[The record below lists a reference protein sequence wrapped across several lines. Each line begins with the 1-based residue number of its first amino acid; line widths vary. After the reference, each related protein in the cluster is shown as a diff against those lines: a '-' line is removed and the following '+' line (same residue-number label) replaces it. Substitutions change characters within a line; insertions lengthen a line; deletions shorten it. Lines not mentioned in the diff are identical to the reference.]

1 MKTKKSAIIIVVIA
15 VIVLV
20 AGAVFGFTYHKHHSQ
35 KQPEDTFNTFIY
47 ALNDNNVED
56 MLECIEPTE
65 AELIRL
71 ALDKID
77 DVTDSKLVAT
87 LVKYLPFLAD
97 FTEFDILPEL
107 YPDII
112 SADTDTKNSTL
123 KIKLDGKEEKLYYN
137 VYMIKLDNKWYI
149 QYAWKA

>member
-20 AGAVFGFTYHKHHSQ
+20 AGAVFGFTYYKHHSQ
-35 KQPEDTFNTFIY
+35 RQPEDTFNTFIY

-56 MLECIEPTE
+56 MLDCIEPTE
-65 AELIRL
+65 AELIQL

-77 DVTDSKLVAT
+77 EVTDSKLIAT

-107 YPDII
+107 HPDII

-137 VYMIKLDNKWYI
+137 VYMIKLDDKWYI